1 MEAKKLNFDLIQA
14 LRFLAAFMVIC
25 CHSTL
30 YTKERLVSSGEIFN
44 LGANGVPLFFVISG
58 FVMVIS
64 SRKLINDKDGWKKYA
79 VKRIIRIVPLY
90 WLITTFKLAVM
101 ILSTGLILH
110 SEIDFTNILKSYF
123 FIPCINIDGETRPI
137 LGVGWTLN
145 FEMFFYLL
153 FTIALLVRINTIIFS
168 GIIMIALAV
177 LSFFKTP
184 AWPLVLNFYADPI
197 VINFLFGMIAA
208 VLITKKIKVQ
218 KPISITLIF
227 LGLLFLFSPLQYY
240 FKFNQSN
247 TSLANALASFLIVY
261 FSAQLEKESLVY
273 TPKIILFFG
282 MASYSLYLIH
292 PVIIP
297 LSPVILKKMGV
308 INSLLSES
316 LCVIFALVAG
326 TISYYYFEKP
336 ITRILTK
343 AYS

>member
-1 MEAKKLNFDLIQA
+1 MEARKLNSNLIQA

-30 YTKERLVSSGEIFN
+30 YTKERLVSSEEVFY

-58 FVMVIS
+58 FVMVLS
-64 SRKLINDKDGWKKYA
+64 SQKLINDKDGWRKYA

-90 WLITTFKLAVM
+90 WIITTFKLAVM
-101 ILSTGLILH
+101 VLSAGLILH
-110 SEIDFTNILKSYF
+110 SKINFTNIIKSYF
-123 FIPCINIDGETRPI
+123 FIPCINIDGEIRPI

-153 FTIALLVRINTIIFS
+153 FTLALFLRVNTIIFS
-168 GIIMIALAV
+168 GVVMIALAV

-184 AWPLVLNFYADPI
+184 AWPLILNFYADPI
-197 VINFLFGMIAA
+197 VVNFLLGMIAA
-208 VLITKKIKVQ
+208 FLITKKIKVQ
-218 KPISITLIF
+218 KSFAIALIF
-227 LGLLFLFSPLQYY
+227 GGLLFLFSPLQYY
-240 FKFNQSN
+240 FKFTELN
-247 TSLANALASFLIVY
+247 TSLVNAFASFLIVY
-261 FSAQLEKESLVY
+261 FSAQLEKESLVFI
-273 TPKIILFFG
+273 PKIILFFG